1 MPQENICETQRL
13 RHNSREGVPLKRLV
27 WYGLEIKFQG
37 TNLLETLERREGA
50 GRGEEASENFLKV
63 NLSEELRGRFGD

>member
-1 MPQENICETQRL
+1 MCPIKTA
-13 RHNSREGVPLKRLV
+13 GLV
-27 WYGLEIKFQG
+27 WSENQISRNQSLGNI
-37 TNLLETLERREGA
+37 REEVG